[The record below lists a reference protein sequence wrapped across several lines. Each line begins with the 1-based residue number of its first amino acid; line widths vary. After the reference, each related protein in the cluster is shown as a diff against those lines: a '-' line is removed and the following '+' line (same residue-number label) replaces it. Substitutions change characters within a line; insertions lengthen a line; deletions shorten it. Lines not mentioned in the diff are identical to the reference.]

1 MEHSNLHIYGRKPIQ
16 EQLEQRPEKVEKL
29 FVRNSLKDQQI
40 AVIMNLCSQHRI
52 PVVHVPG
59 RKLYDLVGNVN
70 DQGVVAQL
78 SAVAYD
84 DFGAWI
90 SKVDTSTYPAVLLLD
105 GIEDPHNMGAI
116 LRSAAAAG
124 IQAVLVPKHG
134 QAPVNAT
141 VFKTSAGTAGRIP
154 IVRMGNT
161 NQTIMELKE
170 AGFWIGGL
178 ADLPEAETTDE
189 QSIESIWTVPMDRAM
204 VFIIGSEGSGI
215 RKKTLEHCDYV
226 IRIPMEHEVES
237 LNASVSA
244 ALISYEWKRRRMD

>member
-1 MEHSNLHIYGRKPIQ
+1 MKDSNLHIYGRNPVT
-16 EQLEQRPEKVEKL
+16 EQLTQQPDRVEKV
-29 FVRNSLKDQQI
+29 FVRNSIKDQQI
-40 AVIMNLCSQHRI
+40 SDIMNLCSRHRI

-59 RKLYDLVGNVN
+59 KKLYDLVGSVN
-70 DQGVVAQL
+70 DQGVVAML
-78 SAVAYD
+78 SAVSYE
-84 DFGAWI
+84 DFGDWI
-90 SKVDTSTYPAVLLLD
+90 ASVDTSNYPAVLLLD

-124 IQAVLVPKHG
+124 IEAVLVPKHG

-161 NQTIMELKE
+161 NQTIMELKD

-178 ADLPEAETTDE
+178 ADAPEAETLW
-189 QSIESIWTVPMDRAM
+189 SVPMDRAM
-204 VFIIGSEGSGI
+204 VFIVGSEGSGI
-215 RKKTLEHCDYV
+215 RQKTLEHCDYT
-226 IRIPMEHEVES
+226 IRIPMDHQVES

-244 ALISYEWKRRRMD
+244 ALISYEWKRRRMNTEA